1 MIKIKRAKNGQLY
14 YVVVAKNGK
23 VLLTS
28 ETYKSKRGVWI
39 GINAVLKSLRSHR
52 SLCRIVDETQNK

>member
-28 ETYKSKRGVWI
+28 ETYKSKRGVMK
-39 GINAVLKSLRSHR
+39 GIRALALATCKI
-52 SLCRIVDETQNK
+52 RITDETL

>member
-14 YVVVAKNGK
+14 YVVVARNGK

-28 ETYKSKRGVWI
+28 ETYKSKRGVMK
-39 GINAVLKSLRSHR
+39 GIDALLTSLHSHKWQ
-52 SLCRIVDETQNK
+52 CRVIDETL